1 MEGLTIGIRVLEK
14 PFLVKE
20 EGKKI
25 FAGEKKD
32 FLKTTLPGLKKQ
44 AEGMGITNHNE
55 LAGASLIVS
64 NIKQAIKA
72 LDKERIEIVAPIK
85 KQAAEVDQ
93 EYKAATNPL
102 EEIQR
107 IVEKKCKDFL
117 IEEKAKADKIEK
129 ERLAEIARLEA
140 KKQAELDEALKNNND
155 KALDRAA
162 EAEKAEAEAKAAPE
176 AAPAPIKKIDV
187 EGTKTNFID
196 RWKYDIINTNEIP
209 ESYTQRIAD
218 DKKIKAAIDMGIREI
233 PGIRIYNDPIMSSN
247 RSK

>member
-1 MEGLTIGIRVLEK
+1 MEGMTMGIQVLEK

-20 EGKKI
+20 EGKTV
-25 FAGEKKD
+25 FAGEKKE

-44 AEGMGITNHNE
+44 AEGMAITNHNE

-64 NIKQAIKA
+64 NIKQAIKM
-72 LDKERIEIVAPIK
+72 LDKERLDIVAPIK
-85 KQAAEVDQ
+85 KQATEIDQ
-93 EYKAATNPL
+93 DYKTATNPL
-102 EEIQR
+102 EDIQR

-117 IEEKAKADKIEK
+117 IEEKAKADKAEK

-162 EAEKAEAEAKAAPE
+162 EAEKAEAEAKAAPAE
-176 AAPAPIKKIDV
+176 VPAPIKKVDV
-187 EGTKTNFID
+187 EGVKTNFID

-209 ESYTQRIAD
+209 ENYTQRIAD
-218 DKKIKAAIDMGIREI
+218 DKKIKAAIAMGVREI
-233 PGIRIYNDPIMSSN
+233 PGIKIYNDPIMSSN